1 MAGKTENES
10 ADESKAS
17 DSSITIGNDKDTQAA
32 VEQSTV
38 QSSKQSK
45 VASNPKRSKDAD
57 VVEGSS
63 TTTSSSSSSSDG
75 GGGGGNGSNGGT
87 GQLNA
92 AQLEAVL
99 KNNPAL
105 KSELGGLDEEKL
117 REKMK
122 GMGIEDLLTG
132 TVRVQST
139 IQYMRRVL
147 LRRHG
152 VFSL

>member
-1 MAGKTENES
+1 MAGKTEHES

-17 DSSITIGNDKDTQAA
+17 DSSTTIGNDKDTQAA

-45 VASNPKRSKDAD
+45 VAPNPERSKYAD
-57 VVEGSS
+57 VGEDSS
-63 TTTSSSSSSSDG
+63 TTTSSSSSSSG
-75 GGGGGNGSNGGT
+75 GGKGGNESKGGT

-105 KSELGGLDEEKL
+105 KAELGGLDEEKL

-132 TVRVQST
+132 TVRVLSPFD
-139 IQYMRRVL
+139 I
-147 LRRHG
+147 
-152 VFSL
+152 